1 MSSSA
6 TAAARDERFM
16 RLALAEARRGLGRT
30 SPNPHV
36 GAVVVR
42 GDEVVGLGYHTRAG
56 APHAEQVALEAA
68 GEAARGA
75 EVFVNLEPCSH
86 HGRNSPCAERLI
98 AAGVRRVVAGVVD
111 PNPLVDG
118 RGLRA
123 LRAAG
128 IEVACGVLEAECAHL
143 NAPFFKYIRTRRPW
157 VTAKYATTLDGHIA
171 TAAGDSQ
178 WISGPRSRHEAHRL
192 RDRHDAILVGAGT
205 VRRDDPRLTTR
216 GVPGGRDPVRV
227 VLDPRGTIG
236 PDAAVLR
243 SESAAPTWVFCAEGV
258 AGPLTERLGGRA
270 EVIGLPLGEG
280 AGGEEGVLSVDAVL
294 ASLGARNVMTVLVE
308 GGGATLGHFFAA
320 GQIDEVV
327 AFVAPRLVGGGAGVF
342 PIGGAGVETVA
353 QGATL
358 EGVSVRRLG
367 DDLMISGRVRR

>member
-6 TAAARDERFM
+6 TAAVRDERFM
-16 RLALAEARRGLGRT
+16 RLALAQARRGLGRT

-98 AAGVRRVVAGVVD
+98 AAGARRVVAGVVD

-171 TAAGDSQ
+171 TATGDSQ

-192 RDRHDAILVGAGT
+192 RDRHDAILVGAAT

-227 VLDPRGTIG
+227 VLDPRGTID
-236 PDAAVLR
+236 PDAALLR
-243 SESAAPTWVFCAEGV
+243 VESAAPTWVVCAEGA

-270 EVIGLPLGEG
+270 EVIGLPLEEA
-280 AGGEEGVLSVDAVL
+280 AGGGGAVLSVDAVL
-294 ASLGARNVMTVLVE
+294 AALGARNVMTVLVE
-308 GGGATLGHFFAA
+308 GGGATLGHFFSA

-358 EGVSVRRLG
+358 DGVTVRRLG
-367 DDLMISGRVRR
+367 DDLMIGGRVRR